1 MDERR
6 KADMVV
12 LDKVNQALNQ
22 ALLWFAGGFLVAMIL
37 LTCANIVLRLV
48 WVPIRGTYELMGY
61 GGGIVTAFALGYT
74 QLKRAHVAVDILVL
88 RFSKRTQNILHGVND
103 LICIIFFAVVA
114 WQIAKYAATLWK
126 TGEVT
131 ETLQII
137 YYPFTYG
144 VALGCAVLSLVFLT
158 DFLKCVLRKSEGE
171 RWA

>member
-6 KADMVV
+6 RGDMVV

-22 ALLWFAGGFLVAMIL
+22 ALIWLAGCFLVAMII
-37 LTCANIVLRLV
+37 LTCANIFSRLA
-48 WVPIRGTYELMGY
+48 WVPIRGTFELMGY
-61 GGGIVTAFALGYT
+61 GGAIVTAFALGYT

-88 RFSKRTQNILHGVND
+88 RFSKKTQNILNGINA
-103 LICIIFFAVVA
+103 LICMVFFAVVA
-114 WQIAKYAATLWK
+114 WQIAKYGTTLWR

-137 YYPFTYG
+137 YYPFTHG

-158 DFLKCVLRKSEGE
+158 DFLKCVVQQNEGK
-171 RWA
+171 R

>member
-1 MDERR
+1 
-6 KADMVV
+6 MVV

-22 ALLWFAGGFLVAMIL
+22 ALLWLAGGFLVAMIL
-37 LTCANIVLRLV
+37 LTCTNIVLRLV

-74 QLKRAHVAVDILVL
+74 QLKRGHVAVDILVL
-88 RFSKRTQNILHGVND
+88 RFSKRIQNILHGVND
-103 LICIIFFAVVA
+103 LICMIFFAVVA
-114 WQIAKYAATLWK
+114 WQIAKYATTLWR

-144 VALGCAVLSLVFLT
+144 VAVGCAALSLVFLT
-158 DFLKCVLRKSEGE
+158 DFLKCVVQQNEGK
-171 RWA
+171 R